1 MSCAAPIR
9 RAWREREGGRKV
21 AAKRLRGNAIVASPS
36 PPRVAEYE
44 TSLKRRNRVHGG
56 TNLYISYA
64 DVDYRRQIFAST
76 VCAWRVVVVAA
87 NERTAAPSA
96 AMALKEV
103 LSTLI
108 SPLGVML
115 SLLWYLFV
123 VRGNGTAAL
132 FGLGRGAD
140 GSGGGGGLVMVV
152 GAVVFATLASRMMSS
167 KGRGPRGPYLT
178 SPVTKLHSSGGAVAS
193 GSVPALGPLTFGV
206 ASMQVSR
213 SVVCERCEGG
223 GAARERGDCATG
235 QRAPRGGRCVA
246 GHPPVS
252 SSRASSPVS
261 RC

>member
-1 MSCAAPIR
+1 MVVQTCTFLTP
-9 RAWREREGGRKV
+9 
-21 AAKRLRGNAIVASPS
+21 
-36 PPRVAEYE
+36 
-44 TSLKRRNRVHGG
+44 TS
-56 TNLYISYA
+56 TT
-64 DVDYRRQIFAST
+64 DVRIFAST

-140 GSGGGGGLVMVV
+140 GSGGGGGLVMAV

-213 SVVCERCEGG
+213 SVVCERCEGRRR
-223 GAARERGDCATG
+223 ARERGDCATG
-235 QRAPRGGRCVA
+235 QRAPRGGRCGA
-246 GHPPVS
+246 S
-252 SSRASSPVS
+252 SSSFPLLIQSFVFVVGWSWSARLI
-261 RC
+261 